1 MAKKPITVAI
11 AAIYGSIRP
20 TLEAAWHWEIIDG
33 IKMMPTPI
41 LVLGPEMNRPTRR
54 AKDK

>member
-41 LVLGPEMNRPTRR
+41 LVLGPAINRPTRR
-54 AKDK
+54 GS